1 MRDQNSEAEAQTD
14 RLRGSERRVRA
25 LEQSATAVSTLD
37 SGNYELFF
45 IINKSWDIKKCLPK
59 IRKTDWKLEKSA
71 KTCDLQVTCK
81 HFKNLQKRTSPAK
94 W

>member
-45 IINKSWDIKKCLPK
+45 IINKS
-59 IRKTDWKLEKSA
+59 
-71 KTCDLQVTCK
+71 
-81 HFKNLQKRTSPAK
+81 
-94 W
+94 